1 MDFAMLR
8 WIASLAI
15 GVAACMPIV
24 VEETSAATF
33 AVAGVPKPIGEAA
46 DYDTLFAT
54 LRASGIT
61 AFFPTFQYVE
71 APAPE
76 SVGRE
81 VDFIAPCSRDDPAF
95 AAMRRHGIQLIVP
108 SNLLYD
114 PAAPLPPVASDPL
127 AALMAC
133 SGRDGLYGILSF
145 DEPGYS
151 GVSEDR
157 TAALYQRVNQ
167 IAPGLPVLMVHGPLV
182 IDPGRHDTVRAQL
195 RYLDEV
201 RAHSQ
206 HADIVGFSTYPVPPV
221 VARMGAPGSGVE
233 VVDHVTAARGY
244 MSWLRT
250 ELPGRGRMAVLQAF
264 SYADQYA
271 PELLV
276 QVASPELIAM
286 VGPPTETELEEMAR
300 ESLAGGADL
309 IVWYG
314 ANFAKT
320 ADDPGWLGV
329 LSVSRR
335 LSGAN

>member
-1 MDFAMLR
+1 MLR
-8 WIASLAI
+8 GIAGLSISLA
-15 GVAACMPIV
+15 VCLPV
-24 VEETSAATF
+24 VSEESSAATF

-81 VDFIAPCSRDDPAF
+81 LDFIAPCSPDDPSF

-114 PAAPLPPVASDPL
+114 PAGPLPPISSDPL
-127 AALMAC
+127 AELMAC

-151 GVSEDR
+151 GVSQDQ
-157 TAALYQRVNQ
+157 TATLYERINQ
-167 IAPGLPVLMVHGPLV
+167 IAPDLPVLMVHGPLV
-182 IDPGRHDTVRAQL
+182 IDPGRHDTPRAQR
-195 RYLDEV
+195 RYLNDV

-206 HADIVGFSTYPVPPV
+206 HADIVGFSTYPVPPM

-233 VVDHVTAARGY
+233 IVDHVTAARGY
-244 MSWLRT
+244 MTWLRE
-250 ELPGRGRMAVLQAF
+250 ELPEQGRMAVLQAF

-276 QVASPELIAM
+276 QVAPPELIAI
-286 VGPPTETELEEMAR
+286 VHPPTVTELEEMAL
-300 ESLAGGADL
+300 ESLAGGAEL

-320 ADDPGWLGV
+320 ADDPGWLG
-329 LSVSRR
+329 LLEVSRR
-335 LSGAN
+335 LSGAH